1 MIDDERSAEARA
13 VAELA
18 LIRLLTGSAPT
29 SELLIVLGGLIPPT
43 LTSTVPTAP
52 AHLGTT
58 DVDVL
63 LVTHLTAGRDL
74 SPIERALEAM
84 DFESVGDGWR
94 WRGVVDRHPDG
105 LLGAARPQPP
115 RHRQRRARV
124 PRHDPA
130 RA

>member
-1 MIDDERSAEARA
+1 MTSALRRHA
-13 VAELA
+13 LS
-18 LIRLLTGSAPT
+18 LIRLLTGGAPT

-63 LVTHLTAGRDL
+63 LVAHLTADRDL

-84 DFESVGDGWR
+84 GFAPDGDG
-94 WRGVVDRHPDG
+94 
-105 LLGAARPQPP
+105 
-115 RHRQRRARV
+115 
-124 PRHDPA
+124 
-130 RA
+130 